1 MTHATASILLT
12 CEHGGNQIPKEYQVQ
27 FKNSDQVLNTHRGLD
42 IGVLEIAKLMQKQL
56 QAPFIY
62 STTSRLVA
70 DLNRTLNNPTLF
82 SEFMQPLAKT
92 TLKKVLAKYYL
103 PHWAKVR
110 KNIRTLLHTEN
121 RVVHV
126 AVHSMTAQ
134 LNGQKRKMHLAL
146 LYNPAFKN
154 EVGFSSSWIKELR
167 KEFPDYIIAR
177 NKPYRG
183 DGDGLTCEMRKEN
196 KPDNYIGL
204 EIELNQGM
212 LLTMTAKQKAKLATG
227 LARSLDRAV
236 KRYPWKNQ

>member
-1 MTHATASILLT
+1 MIMLT
-12 CEHGGNQIPKEYQVQ
+12 CEHGGNQIPASYRVQ
-27 FKNSDQVLNTHRGLD
+27 FKAHKDVLSTHRGLD
-42 IGVLEIAKLMQKQL
+42 IGVLEIAKLMQKKL
-56 QAPFIY
+56 KAPFIY
-62 STTSRLVA
+62 STISRLVV
-70 DLNRTLNNPTLF
+70 DLNRSLNNPTLF
-82 SEFMQPLAKT
+82 SEFMKRLPKA
-92 TLKKVLAKYYL
+92 TLQKVLAKYYF
-103 PHWAKVR
+103 PHWVKVR
-110 KNIRTLLHTEN
+110 KNIRILLHTEK

-126 AVHSMTAQ
+126 AVHSMTDQ

-196 KPDNYIGL
+196 RPDNYVGL

-212 LLTMTAKQKAKLATG
+212 LLKMNAKQKATLASG
-227 LARSLDRAV
+227 LSRSLNSAV
-236 KRYPWKNQ
+236 KRYKWKIQ